1 MLLQTDLTP
10 NTVTQCAAK
19 KRDSFKTTSSLGVAQ
34 WLTSKRALLSELH
47 IFLGKFWS
55 LRSVA
60 CAYHLTLWFFFG
72 SSRANMNLYEEKA
85 RQSSQMIS
93 RCMVV
98 EPQLREKTLIIQP
111 SKINSTTSQSILK
124 QHHFAFNF
132 EEEKKISCLVALLG
146 GYHLW
151 SMAQHSDWQK
161 AQN

>member
-1 MLLQTDLTP
+1 MLMNSPKNGPFEMLLQTDLTP

-34 WLTSKRALLSELH
+34 WLTSKRGLAIWAAH
-47 IFLGKFWS
+47 FFGKVLVSQKCS
-55 LRSVA
+55 LRISPDA
-60 CAYHLTLWFFFG
+60 LGFFG

-132 EEEKKISCLVALLG
+132 EEEQKK
-146 GYHLW
+146 
-151 SMAQHSDWQK
+151 
-161 AQN
+161 